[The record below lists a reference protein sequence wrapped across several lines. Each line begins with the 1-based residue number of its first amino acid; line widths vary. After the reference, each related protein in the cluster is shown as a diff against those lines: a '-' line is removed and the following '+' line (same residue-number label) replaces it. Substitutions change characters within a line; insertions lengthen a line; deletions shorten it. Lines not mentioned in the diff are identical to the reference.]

1 MIIIDIF
8 ARGSCGLVT
17 IGYTS
22 GSGGVWM
29 TAFCAMAVGGWAF
42 ARTVA
47 STIDASPPAMR
58 SWRQLVAMKCA
69 AGEFGYW
76 MRTNDFNGSSAMR

>member
-29 TAFCAMAVGGWAF
+29 TAFCAMAVGGC
-42 ARTVA
+42 A
-47 STIDASPPAMR
+47 SQELSQALSTRRHP
-58 SWRQLVAMKCA
+58 L
-69 AGEFGYW
+69 
-76 MRTNDFNGSSAMR
+76 

>member
-29 TAFCAMAVGGWAF
+29 TAFCAMAVGGCASQELSQALSTRRHPLWE
-42 ARTVA
+42 AR
-47 STIDASPPAMR
+47 R
-58 SWRQLVAMKCA
+58 RLVAI
-69 AGEFGYW
+69 
-76 MRTNDFNGSSAMR
+76 